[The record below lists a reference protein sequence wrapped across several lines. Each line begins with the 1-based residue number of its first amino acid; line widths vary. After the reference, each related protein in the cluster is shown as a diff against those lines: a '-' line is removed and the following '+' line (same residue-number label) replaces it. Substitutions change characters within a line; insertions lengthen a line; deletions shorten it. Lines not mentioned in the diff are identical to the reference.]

1 MQPHSAEAITRN
13 FSGDVSKLKK
23 EFDRRPIV
31 ASTCLGISHPAVAG
45 RKFDY
50 CIFDEA
56 GQALL
61 LATLGPLF
69 YCDKF
74 VLVGD
79 PQQLPPVVQSSEAR
93 KLGLEKSLF
102 AHLEDDDNVIPLT
115 LQYRM
120 NRQIQWVAN
129 FLTYAGQLECGTDE
143 VSERALHFNGDDAGR
158 KPGWLQKIA
167 DSNIKMSV
175 LFIDTTQLGA
185 SERSDESGIC
195 NDVEAEIVDRIFD
208 LLQKSSTSHG
218 EAKRPTVGVIAP
230 YRAQVSNL
238 RRTLSKYF
246 DDRFNVGSVNTV
258 DQFQGRD
265 CDVIIYS
272 CTRCRPKAVDQNGPK
287 AADILSD
294 ARRLNVAV
302 TRAKVSRTDPVVLA
316 LVPSQSSS
324 PNFCE
329 VSRLLT

>member
-1 MQPHSAEAITRN
+1 MQPHSAEAVTRN
-13 FSGDVSKLKK
+13 FSGDVSRLKK

-79 PQQLPPVVQSSEAR
+79 PQQLPPVVQSNEAR

-120 NRQIQWVAN
+120 NRQIQSVAN

-143 VSERALHFNGDDAGR
+143 VAERTLHFNSDDVSR
-158 KPGWLQKIA
+158 ESDWLKKIA
-167 DSNIKMSV
+167 DSSIETSV
-175 LFIDTTQLGA
+175 IFVDTTQLGA
-185 SERSDESGIC
+185 TERSDESGIC
-195 NDVEAEIVDRIFD
+195 NDVEAEIIDRILG
-208 LLQKSSTSHG
+208 LLQKASTSLDQQKIP
-218 EAKRPTVGVIAP
+218 AIGVIAP

-238 RRTLSKYF
+238 RRSLSKYF
-246 DDRFNVGSVNTV
+246 DERFNVGSVNTV

-265 CDVIIYS
+265 CDVVIYS
-272 CTRCRPKAVDQNGPK
+272 CTRCRPKAVDKDGPK

-302 TRAKVSRTDPVVLA
+302 TRAKVS
-316 LVPSQSSS
+316 
-324 PNFCE
+324 
-329 VSRLLT
+329 LLTVSEPVLS